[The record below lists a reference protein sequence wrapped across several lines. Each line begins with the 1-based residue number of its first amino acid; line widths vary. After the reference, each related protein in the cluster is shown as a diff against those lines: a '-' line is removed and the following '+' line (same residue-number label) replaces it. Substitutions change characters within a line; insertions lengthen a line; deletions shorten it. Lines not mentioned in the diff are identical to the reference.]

1 MVKRTVKQMPTDK
14 NARIL
19 YVQKL
24 LLEQTDTEHYLT
36 VQQIITELEKQ
47 GIKAATKPDIQ
58 DIYMRLIN
66 IEIPELEQIV
76 KDQMQPVLVRI
87 VGKNILSGKGFDI
100 IEKMLDRSIGKA
112 EQKTDIT
119 TGGVALNID
128 PFAKI
133 RQNVGLDEK
142 TNTSD

>member
-1 MVKRTVKQMPTDK
+1 MAKKILSGKDNTNGFQK
-14 NARIL
+14 NPQNINRNGRPR
-19 YVQKL
+19 KL
-24 LLEQTDTEHYLT
+24 IAD
-36 VQQIITELEKQ
+36 VIAELEKQ
-47 GIKAATKPDIQ
+47 GIKAATKSDIQ

-66 IEIPELEQIV
+66 VEIPELEQIV
-76 KDQMQPVLVRI
+76 KDTTQPVLVRI
-87 VGKNILSGKGFDI
+87 VGKNVLSGKGFDI

-142 TNTSD
+142 ADTSD

>member
-1 MVKRTVKQMPTDK
+1 MARKVLSGKDNVNGFQK
-14 NARIL
+14 NPQNINRNGRPRKMIADVI
-19 YVQKL
+19 
-24 LLEQTDTEHYLT
+24 D
-36 VQQIITELEKQ
+36 ELEKQ
-47 GIKAATKPDIQ
+47 GIKPATKPDIQ

-66 IEIPELEQIV
+66 VEIPELEQIV
-76 KDQMQPVLVRI
+76 KDQTQPVLVRI
-87 VGKNILSGKGFDI
+87 VGKNVLSGKGFDI

-133 RQNVGLDEK
+133 RQNVGLNEK
-142 TNTSD
+142 ANTSD

>member
-1 MVKRTVKQMPTDK
+1 MAKKVLSGKDNVNGFQK
-14 NARIL
+14 NPQNINRYGRPRKMIADVIA
-19 YVQKL
+19 
-24 LLEQTDTEHYLT
+24 
-36 VQQIITELEKQ
+36 ELEKQ
-47 GIKAATKPDIQ
+47 GIKAATKSDIL

-76 KDQMQPVLVRI
+76 KDPTQPVLVRI

-100 IEKMLDRSIGKA
+100 IEKMLDRSIGKK
-112 EQKTDIT
+112 EKKTDIT

-133 RQNVGLDEK
+133 RQNVGIDEK
-142 TNTSD
+142 ANTSD

>member
-1 MVKRTVKQMPTDK
+1 MAKKVLSGKDNVNGFQK
-14 NARIL
+14 NPQNINRNGRPR
-19 YVQKL
+19 KL
-24 LLEQTDTEHYLT
+24 IAD
-36 VQQIITELEKQ
+36 VIAELEKQ

-66 IEIPELEQIV
+66 VEIPELEQIV
-76 KDQMQPVLVRI
+76 KDTTQPVLVRI
-87 VGKNILSGKGFDI
+87 VGKNVLSGKGFDI

-119 TGGVALNID
+119 TGGAALNID

-142 TNTSD
+142 ADTSD

>member
-1 MVKRTVKQMPTDK
+1 MAKKVLSGKDNVNGFQK
-14 NARIL
+14 NPQNINRKGRPRKMIADVIA
-19 YVQKL
+19 
-24 LLEQTDTEHYLT
+24 
-36 VQQIITELEKQ
+36 ELEKQ

-66 IEIPELEQIV
+66 IEIPELEKIV
-76 KDQMQPVLVRI
+76 KDAEQPVLVRI

-119 TGGVALNID
+119 TGGAPLNID
-128 PFAKI
+128 PFEKI

>member
-1 MVKRTVKQMPTDK
+1 MAKKVLSGKDNVNGFQK
-14 NARIL
+14 NPQNINRNGRPRKMIADVIA
-19 YVQKL
+19 
-24 LLEQTDTEHYLT
+24 
-36 VQQIITELEKQ
+36 ELEKQ

-76 KDQMQPVLVRI
+76 KDTTQPVLVRI

-133 RQNVGLDEK
+133 RQNVGIDEK

>member
-1 MVKRTVKQMPTDK
+1 MAKKVLSGKDNVNGFQK
-14 NARIL
+14 NPQNINRNGRPRKMIAVVIA
-19 YVQKL
+19 
-24 LLEQTDTEHYLT
+24 
-36 VQQIITELEKQ
+36 ELEKQ

-76 KDQMQPVLVRI
+76 KDTAQPVLVRI

-133 RQNVGLDEK
+133 RQNVGIDEK

>member
-1 MVKRTVKQMPTDK
+1 MAKKVLSGKDNVNGFQK
-14 NARIL
+14 NPQNINRNGRPRKMIADVIA
-19 YVQKL
+19 
-24 LLEQTDTEHYLT
+24 
-36 VQQIITELEKQ
+36 ELENQ

-66 IEIPELEQIV
+66 VEIPELEQIV
-76 KDQMQPVLVRI
+76 KDTTQPVLVRI

-133 RQNVGLDEK
+133 RQNVGIDEK

>member
-1 MVKRTVKQMPTDK
+1 MARKVLSGKDNVNGFQK
-14 NARIL
+14 NPQNINRNGRPRKMIADVIA
-19 YVQKL
+19 
-24 LLEQTDTEHYLT
+24 
-36 VQQIITELEKQ
+36 ELEKQ

-66 IEIPELEQIV
+66 VEIPELEQIV
-76 KDQMQPVLVRI
+76 KDQTQPVLVRI
-87 VGKNILSGKGFDI
+87 VGKNVLSGKGFDI

-133 RQNVGLDEK
+133 RQNVGIDEK
-142 TNTSD
+142 ADTSD

>member
-1 MVKRTVKQMPTDK
+1 MARKVLSGKDNVNGFQK
-14 NARIL
+14 NPQNINRNGRPRKMIADVIA
-19 YVQKL
+19 
-24 LLEQTDTEHYLT
+24 
-36 VQQIITELEKQ
+36 ELEKQ

-66 IEIPELEQIV
+66 VEIPELEQIV
-76 KDQMQPVLVRI
+76 KDQTQPVLVRI
-87 VGKNILSGKGFDI
+87 VGKNVLSGKGFDI

-128 PFAKI
+128 PFSKI
-133 RQNVGLDEK
+133 RQNVGLDGK

>member
-1 MVKRTVKQMPTDK
+1 MARKVLSGKDNVNGFQK
-14 NARIL
+14 NPQNINRNGRPRKMIADVIA
-19 YVQKL
+19 
-24 LLEQTDTEHYLT
+24 
-36 VQQIITELEKQ
+36 ELEKQ

-66 IEIPELEQIV
+66 VEIPELEQIV
-76 KDQMQPVLVRI
+76 KDQTQPVLVRI
-87 VGKNILSGKGFDI
+87 VGKNVLSGKGFDI

-133 RQNVGLDEK
+133 RQNVGIDGK

>member
-1 MVKRTVKQMPTDK
+1 MAKKVLSGKDNVHGFQK
-14 NARIL
+14 NPQNINRNGRPRKMIADVIA
-19 YVQKL
+19 
-24 LLEQTDTEHYLT
+24 
-36 VQQIITELEKQ
+36 ELEKQ
-47 GIKAATKPDIQ
+47 GIKAATKSDIL

-66 IEIPELEQIV
+66 VEIPELEQIV
-76 KDQMQPVLVRI
+76 KDTTQPVLVRI

-128 PFAKI
+128 PFEKI

-142 TNTSD
+142 AETSD

>member
-1 MVKRTVKQMPTDK
+1 MAKKVLSGKDNVNGFQK
-14 NARIL
+14 NPQNINRKGRPRKMIADVIA
-19 YVQKL
+19 
-24 LLEQTDTEHYLT
+24 
-36 VQQIITELEKQ
+36 ELEKQ

-58 DIYMRLIN
+58 DIYMRMIN
-66 IEIPELEQIV
+66 VEIPELEQIV
-76 KDQMQPVLVRI
+76 KDTTQPVLVRI

>member
-1 MVKRTVKQMPTDK
+1 MARKVLSGKDNVNGFQK
-14 NARIL
+14 NPQNINRKGRPRKMIADVI
-19 YVQKL
+19 
-24 LLEQTDTEHYLT
+24 D
-36 VQQIITELEKQ
+36 ELEKQ

-66 IEIPELEQIV
+66 VEIPELEQIV
-76 KDQMQPVLVRI
+76 KDQTQPVLVRI
-87 VGKNILSGKGFDI
+87 VGKNVLSGKGFDI

-133 RQNVGLDEK
+133 RQNVGIDEK
-142 TNTSD
+142 ADTSD

>member
-1 MVKRTVKQMPTDK
+1 MAKKVLSGKDNVNGFQK
-14 NARIL
+14 NPQNINRKGRPRKMISDVIA
-19 YVQKL
+19 
-24 LLEQTDTEHYLT
+24 
-36 VQQIITELEKQ
+36 ELEKQ

-58 DIYMRLIN
+58 DIYMRMIN
-66 IEIPELEQIV
+66 VEIPELEQIV
-76 KDQMQPVLVRI
+76 KDTAQPVLVRI

>member
-1 MVKRTVKQMPTDK
+1 MAKKVLSGKDNVNGFQK
-14 NARIL
+14 NPQNINRNGRPRKMIADVIA
-19 YVQKL
+19 
-24 LLEQTDTEHYLT
+24 
-36 VQQIITELEKQ
+36 ELEKQ

-76 KDQMQPVLVRI
+76 KDTTQPVLVRI

-133 RQNVGLDEK
+133 RQNVGIDEK
-142 TNTSD
+142 ANTSD

>member
-1 MVKRTVKQMPTDK
+1 MARKILSGKDNVNGFQK
-14 NARIL
+14 NPQNINRNGRPRKMIADVIA
-19 YVQKL
+19 
-24 LLEQTDTEHYLT
+24 
-36 VQQIITELEKQ
+36 ELEKQ

-66 IEIPELEQIV
+66 VEIPELEQIV
-76 KDQMQPVLVRI
+76 KDPTQPVLVRI
-87 VGKNILSGKGFDI
+87 VGKNVLSGKGFDI

-128 PFAKI
+128 PFSKI
-133 RQNVGLDEK
+133 RQNVGLDGK

>member
-1 MVKRTVKQMPTDK
+1 MARKVLSGKDNVNGFQK
-14 NARIL
+14 NPQNINRNGRPRKMIADVIA
-19 YVQKL
+19 
-24 LLEQTDTEHYLT
+24 EM
-36 VQQIITELEKQ
+36 EKQ

-66 IEIPELEQIV
+66 VEIPELEQIV
-76 KDQMQPVLVRI
+76 KDPTQPVLVRI
-87 VGKNILSGKGFDI
+87 VGKNVLSGKGFDI

-133 RQNVGLDEK
+133 RQNVGLDGK

>member
-1 MVKRTVKQMPTDK
+1 MAKKVLSGKDNVNGFQK
-14 NARIL
+14 NPQNINRNGRPRKMIADVIA
-19 YVQKL
+19 
-24 LLEQTDTEHYLT
+24 
-36 VQQIITELEKQ
+36 ELEKQ

-66 IEIPELEQIV
+66 VEIPELEQIV
-76 KDQMQPVLVRI
+76 KDTTQPVLVRI

-133 RQNVGLDEK
+133 RQNVGIDEK
-142 TNTSD
+142 ANTSD

>member
-1 MVKRTVKQMPTDK
+1 MAKKVLSGKDNVNGFQK
-14 NARIL
+14 NPQNINRNGRPRKMIADVIA
-19 YVQKL
+19 
-24 LLEQTDTEHYLT
+24 
-36 VQQIITELEKQ
+36 ELEKQ

-66 IEIPELEQIV
+66 IEIPELEKIV
-76 KDQMQPVLVRI
+76 KDEEQPVLVRI
-87 VGKNILSGKGFDI
+87 VGKNVLSGKGFDI

>member
-1 MVKRTVKQMPTDK
+1 MAKKVLSGKDNVNGFQK
-14 NARIL
+14 NPQNINRNGRPRKMIADVIA
-19 YVQKL
+19 
-24 LLEQTDTEHYLT
+24 
-36 VQQIITELEKQ
+36 ELEKQ

-66 IEIPELEQIV
+66 VEIPELEQIV
-76 KDQMQPVLVRI
+76 KDPTQPVLVRI

-128 PFAKI
+128 PFSKI
-133 RQNVGLDEK
+133 RQNVGIDEK
-142 TNTSD
+142 ANTSD

>member
-1 MVKRTVKQMPTDK
+1 MAKKVLSGKDNVNGFQK
-14 NARIL
+14 NPQNINRNGRPRKMIADVIA
-19 YVQKL
+19 
-24 LLEQTDTEHYLT
+24 
-36 VQQIITELEKQ
+36 ELEKQ

-58 DIYMRLIN
+58 DIYMRMIN
-66 IEIPELEQIV
+66 VEIPELEQIV
-76 KDQMQPVLVRI
+76 KDTTQPVLVRI

>member
-1 MVKRTVKQMPTDK
+1 MAKKVLSGKDNVNGFQK
-14 NARIL
+14 NPQNINRNGRPRKMIADVIA
-19 YVQKL
+19 
-24 LLEQTDTEHYLT
+24 
-36 VQQIITELEKQ
+36 ELEKQ

-66 IEIPELEQIV
+66 IEIPELEKIV
-76 KDQMQPVLVRI
+76 KDEEQPVLVRI

-133 RQNVGLDEK
+133 RQNVGIDEK